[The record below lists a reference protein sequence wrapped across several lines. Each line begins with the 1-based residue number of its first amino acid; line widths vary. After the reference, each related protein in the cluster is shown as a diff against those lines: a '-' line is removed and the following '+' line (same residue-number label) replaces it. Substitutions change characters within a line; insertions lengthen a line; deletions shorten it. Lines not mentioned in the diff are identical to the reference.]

1 MKTILT
7 SIALAGATL
16 ALAAC
21 GSDSDEQTETAG
33 GSNAKAL
40 TELGE
45 TRAGLA
51 VALNAYKAGD
61 KKGAEEAVSEAYL
74 EHFEHVEGPLEAKDE
89 ELTEELEDGIR
100 EGLRD
105 DVKSDKPVA
114 EVEQAFQDVY
124 ADMDKAE
131 ALLR

>member
-1 MKTILT
+1 M
-7 SIALAGATL
+7 AVAGATL
-16 ALAAC
+16 AFAAC
-21 GSDSDEQTETAG
+21 GSDSDEQSETAG
-33 GSNAKAL
+33 HGSDATAL

-61 KKGAEEAVSEAYL
+61 KEAAEEAVSEAYL

-89 ELTEELEDGIR
+89 ELSQRLEDGIR

-105 DVKSDKPVA
+105 EVKSDKPGA
-114 EVEQAFQDVY
+114 EVEKAFGAVY